1 VSHRRALADLRAHGA
16 SACWIFL
23 NPPTSTPPATR
34 ERTLEALAAL
44 DRRARP
50 PRSRDAAVEAERVL
64 AAVEAAERAAAWI
77 HVLAA
82 SSSCALDRDVL
93 LAPAYDLARVAAV
106 ERAALAPLDAALAA
120 VAAEAAAAYALAAV
134 AARRAAGL

>member
-1 VSHRRALADLRAHGA
+1 LADLRAHGA

-23 NPPTSTPPATR
+23 NPPTSTPRTTR
-34 ERTLEALAAL
+34 ERTMEALHAL

-50 PRSRDAAVEAERVL
+50 PRSRDADVEAERVL
-64 AAVEAAERAAAWI
+64 AAVVAAERAAAWI

-82 SSSCALDRDVL
+82 SSSCALDRDVI
-93 LAPAYDLARVAAV
+93 LAPAYDLAAVAADV
-106 ERAALAPLDAALAA
+106 RASLAPDSAPLAA
-120 VAAEAAAAYALAAV
+120 AAAEAAAAYALAAA

>member
-1 VSHRRALADLRAHGA
+1 MSHRRALADLRANGA

-64 AAVEAAERAAAWI
+64 AAVEAAERAAATGP
-77 HVLAA
+77 VLG
-82 SSSCALDRDVL
+82 ALLR
-93 LAPAYDLARVAAV
+93 RVAAAH
-106 ERAALAPLDAALAA
+106 RAH
-120 VAAEAAAAYALAAV
+120 
-134 AARRAAGL
+134 ARACTR